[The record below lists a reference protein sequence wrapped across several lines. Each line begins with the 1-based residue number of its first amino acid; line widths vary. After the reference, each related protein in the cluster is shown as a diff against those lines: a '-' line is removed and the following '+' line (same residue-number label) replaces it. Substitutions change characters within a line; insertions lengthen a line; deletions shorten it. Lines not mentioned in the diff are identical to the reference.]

1 MDLRGDNMVKKDRFH
16 FAINDMAM
24 DEEHFHQDIELLY
37 ILEGVVDVNV
47 EKKIS
52 HLKSDDIYIVNAN
65 RKHSFHTEGSN
76 ILMLRLMIN
85 YQMVSESTPNGEA
98 IFWCDSSVADSD
110 KYERLRRQLR
120 AMLQHYVENR
130 NYIDS
135 YGYLADC
142 YGVLEYLTAH
152 YMLRAS
158 DLQKTEDGDRYE
170 DRLRQINHY
179 IYNNYD
185 QPISMKELSEKLF
198 LSNGY
203 LSRFFKKNY
212 GMNFAGYLTNVRLFH
227 AADDLVYTDDPIT
240 RIAYNNGF
248 TSAALFNK
256 VFKKAYG
263 QTPSEFRKQ
272 SSRGV
277 YEDNKAHQEEL
288 EKRLERMLES
298 EGGSGEEEST
308 DRRSAGGEYP
318 VQFYDA
324 LKNSWGNTISFG
336 DASNLLHSSVR
347 EHLMLL
353 KEALGFTYV
362 RFWSLFIEDFF
373 IRPEQQ
379 EYNFSQID
387 SVLDFVLELGMK
399 PYIELGIKPR
409 IIHYEI
415 GESDVAHHVT
425 MEDYSPEQWERLM
438 KAFMRHLSNHYGQ
451 AVLDDW
457 RMELWFDENWRQDRE
472 NGERYLKLFDITYKA
487 VKNCNEK
494 IQVGGYGIRMDIGIE
509 TRRAFLAKW
518 NERSSR
524 PDFLSIMFY
533 AYERRE
539 DGLDRYAKR
548 STDNE
553 ALLHLLTREK
563 AMIAEVGMW
572 DLPIVLNE
580 WSLTPSVRNYIND
593 TTFKG
598 AYIIK
603 NMIDMYGKVDV
614 SVYCAGSDRQYA
626 SFDTPDLL
634 FGGNGLLTKDAIMK
648 PAAFAFDFM
657 NRLFPYYIGKEENY
671 LITTDR
677 HDNYSIVCHNQ
688 QVLNYNYYLTPES
701 EMERGAMWK
710 YYEGR
715 QKLELH
721 IKLEGVTPGTYRI
734 KTYRI
739 NDTSGSVLKIW
750 GDLDYERELSR
761 NDLKYFRRVC
771 EPNMTIRTVKTED
784 TDLLIEEELAPN
796 EITLVRIHYSV

>member
-1 MDLRGDNMVKKDRFH
+1 MVKKERFH
-16 FAINDMAM
+16 FAVNDTAM

-37 ILEGVVDVNV
+37 ILEGSVDIDV

-52 HLKSDDIYIVNAN
+52 HLKAEDIYVVNAN
-65 RKHSFHTEGSN
+65 RRHSFRTEKGN
-76 ILMLRLMIN
+76 ILMLRLLIN
-85 YQMVSESTPNGEA
+85 YQMVSENSTSGEA
-98 IFWCDSSVADSD
+98 IFWCDSSVEDTD
-110 KYERLRRQLR
+110 KYDRLRKLLR

-130 NYIDS
+130 YYLDS

-152 YMLRAS
+152 YMLHAS
-158 DLQKTEDGDRYE
+158 DLQKSEDADRYE
-170 DRLRQINHY
+170 ERLRQINHY

-263 QTPSEFRKQ
+263 KTPSEFRKQ
-272 SSRGV
+272 STRTV
-277 YEDNKAHQEEL
+277 QVNDQAHQEKL
-288 EKRLERMLES
+288 EKRLERMLEKGRADS
-298 EGGSGEEEST
+298 ETETLEQPE
-308 DRRSAGGEYP
+308 AGGEYA
-318 VQFYDA
+318 VQFFEP
-324 LKNSWGNTISFG
+324 LKNSWGNTINFG
-336 DASNLLHSSVR
+336 DASNLLHSSMR

-353 KEALGFTYV
+353 KEALGFEYV
-362 RFWSLFIEDFF
+362 RFWSLFIEDFY
-373 IRPEQQ
+373 IRPEQE

-399 PYIELGIKPR
+399 PHIELGIKPKT
-409 IIHYEI
+409 IHYEA
-415 GESDVAHHVT
+415 GETNYAPQT
-425 MEDYSPEQWERLM
+425 KMEDYTKEQWERLM
-438 KAFMRHLSNHYGQ
+438 KAFMRHLSHHYGQ
-451 AVLDDW
+451 DALDKW
-457 RMELWFDENWRQDRE
+457 RMELWFDEERRQGRE
-472 NGERYLKLFDITYKA
+472 NAERYLEFFEVTYRA
-487 VKNCNEK
+487 VKACNEN
-494 IQVGGYGIRMDIGIE
+494 IQIGGYGIRMDVGFE
-509 TRRAFLAKW
+509 ERLKFLKMW
-518 NERSSR
+518 NGKSFR
-524 PDFLSIMFY
+524 PDFLSVMFY

-563 AMIAEVGMW
+563 AMIAEAGMW
-572 DLPIVLNE
+572 DLPLIINE
-580 WSLTPSVRNYIND
+580 WNLTPSVRNYIND
-593 TTFKG
+593 TVFKA

-603 NMIDMYGKVDV
+603 NTIDIYGKTDV
-614 SVYCAGSDRQYA
+614 TVYGAGSDRQYS

-634 FGGNGLLTKDAIMK
+634 FGGTGLLTKDAIMK
-648 PAAFAFDFM
+648 PAAFAYDFLR
-657 NRLFPYYIGKEENY
+657 RLYPYYIGREQNY

-688 QVLNYNYYLTPES
+688 QVLNYNYYLTAEPEL
-701 EMERGAMWK
+701 EKEAMWK

-715 QKLELH
+715 KKLSLH
-721 IKLEGVTPGTYRI
+721 IKLEGVTDGNYRVRI
-734 KTYRI
+734 YRI
-739 NDTSGSVLKIW
+739 NEMSGSVMKIW
-750 GDLDYERELSR
+750 SDLDYERELSR
-761 NDLKYFRRVC
+761 SDLKYFRRVC
-771 EPNMTIRTVKTED
+771 EPGMTIRTLESDNGNLTID
-784 TDLLIEEELAPN
+784 EELAPN
-796 EITLVRIHYSV
+796 EIALIRVQYGA